1 VEVRITALEVNG
13 TTILVKEADYWMYEA
28 KRAGRGRDLP
38 EKNMQQS
45 ARLALPRFAVV
56 IRISH

>member
-45 ARLALPRFAVV
+45 A
-56 IRISH
+56 